1 MTRRSGRHSGR
12 HCTAPTACVPRALR
26 NRWDKAAAA
35 KATADKAAAEKAA
48 AAKAAAEKAAAEK
61 AAAEELRRRAT
72 ALGLLP
78 VLTTA
83 NIADDAML
91 KKSIAFCDE
100 QGITSVSDMVEYNL
114 VQDFVRHLGLK
125 NVPGKKLLSMLQT
138 PTSGL
143 AAQLSDHLASPSS
156 SRKPSPE
163 SVAQQARITDVAD
176 EPLELMG
183 PITGVMKCVRLSLMD
198 AAAASGVE
206 DIDAHAFMASEAG
219 AQLAAADPHGLD
231 ADEAGALWL
240 YTAESDFYP
249 KLNRLLRTRDRS
261 ALKPFFP
268 YLQLMLTARSK
279 LPKYNSPVWR
289 GVKGVDLRAQYPK
302 DKEVWWWAFSSTTKQ
317 LQTLTNPMFLGTSGV
332 RTVFLIEIVHGVDLQ
347 RYSAFQGEASEAE
360 VLIYPGTMLKV
371 VGAMEMGGGLFQVH
385 LREEP
390 LTVAVFK

>member
-1 MTRRSGRHSGR
+1 V
-12 HCTAPTACVPRALR
+12 CVCVCACSQHLKAA
-26 NRWDKAAAA
+26 DKAA
-35 KATADKAAAEKAA
+35 ADKAAAEKAA
-48 AAKAAAEKAAAEK
+48 AAKSAADKAAAAKAAADKAPADKAVVAK
-61 AAAEELRRRAT
+61 AAAEERAT

-83 NIADDAML
+83 DIADDATL

-100 QGITSVSDMVEYNL
+100 QGVTSVSDMVKYNL
-114 VQDFVRHLGLK
+114 VDDFVRHLDLK
-125 NVPGKKLLSMLQT
+125 NVPSQKLRSMLQA

-143 AAQLSDHLASPSS
+143 VAQLSDHLASPSS
-156 SRKPSPE
+156 SKPFSKPSPE
-163 SVAQQARITDVAD
+163 SVAQQARIADVAD

-183 PITGVMKCVRLSLMD
+183 PIMGVMKCVRLSLMD

-206 DIDAHAFMASEAG
+206 DIDAYAFMASEAG

-231 ADEAGALWL
+231 ADEAGGLWL
-240 YTAESDFYP
+240 YTAESGFYP
-249 KLNRLLRTRDRS
+249 KLNQLLRTRDRS

-317 LQTLTNPMFLGTSGV
+317 LETLTNPQFLGTSGV
-332 RTVFLIEIVHGVDLQ
+332 RTVFMIEILHGVDLQ
-347 RYSAFQGEASEAE
+347 RYSAFQGEESEAE
-360 VLIYPGTMLKV
+360 VLLYPGTKLKV
-371 VGAMEMGGGLFQVH
+371 VGSMEMGGGLFQVH
-385 LREEP
+385 LREVP

>member
-1 MTRRSGRHSGR
+1 
-12 HCTAPTACVPRALR
+12 
-26 NRWDKAAAA
+26 
-35 KATADKAAAEKAA
+35 
-48 AAKAAAEKAAAEK
+48 
-61 AAAEELRRRAT
+61 
-72 ALGLLP
+72 
-78 VLTTA
+78 
-83 NIADDAML
+83 
-91 KKSIAFCDE
+91 
-100 QGITSVSDMVEYNL
+100 YNL

-143 AAQLSDHLASPSS
+143 AAQLSDRLFSPSS
-156 SRKPSPE
+156 SRKSSPE
-163 SVAQQARITDVAD
+163 SVAQQARIADVAD

-231 ADEAGALWL
+231 ADEAGGLWL
-240 YTAESDFYP
+240 YTAQSDFYP
-249 KLNRLLRTRDRS
+249 TLNRLLRTRDRS

-289 GVKGVDLRAQYPK
+289 GVSISCRYGKKGLR
-302 DKEVWWWAFSSTTKQ
+302 VSSTTKQ
-317 LQTLTNPMFLGTSGV
+317 LHTLTNPMFLGTSGV
-332 RTVFLIEIVHGVDLQ
+332 RTVFMIEIVHGVDLQ
-347 RYSAFQGEASEAE
+347 RYSAFQGVASEAE
-360 VLIYPGTMLKV
+360 VLLYPGTKLKV
-371 VGAMEMGGGLFQVH
+371 IDAMEMGGGLFQVH
-385 LREEP
+385 LREVP

>member
-1 MTRRSGRHSGR
+1 
-12 HCTAPTACVPRALR
+12 V
-26 NRWDKAAAA
+26 
-35 KATADKAAAEKAA
+35 AAEKAA
-48 AAKAAAEKAAAEK
+48 AAKAAADKAAADKAAADK

-83 NIADDAML
+83 NIADDATL
-91 KKSIAFCDE
+91 KKSMAFCDE
-100 QGITSVSDMVEYNL
+100 QGVTNVSDMVEYNL
-114 VQDFVRHLGLK
+114 VDDFVRHLGLK
-125 NVPGKKLLSMLQT
+125 TVPGLKLRSMLQT
-138 PTSGL
+138 PISGL
-143 AAQLSDHLASPSS
+143 AAQLSDRLFSPSS
-156 SRKPSPE
+156 SRKCSPE
-163 SVAQQARITDVAD
+163 SVAQQARIADVAD

-231 ADEAGALWL
+231 ADEAGGLWL
-240 YTAESDFYP
+240 YTAQSDFYP
-249 KLNRLLRTRDRS
+249 TLNRLLRTRDRS
-261 ALKPFFP
+261 ALIPFFP

-279 LPKYNSPVWR
+279 LPKYTGSVWR

-317 LQTLTNPMFLGTSGV
+317 LHTLTNPMFLGTSGV
-332 RTVFLIEIVHGVDLQ
+332 RTVFMIEIVHGVDVQ
-347 RYSAFQGEASEAE
+347 RYSAFQGVASEAE
-360 VLIYPGTMLKV
+360 VLLYPGTKFKV
-371 VGAMEMGGGLFQVH
+371 VDAMEMGGGLFQVH
-385 LREEP
+385 LREVP

>member
-1 MTRRSGRHSGR
+1 MTRRSGR

-35 KATADKAAAEKAA
+35 KAKAEKAAADKVAADKAAAEKVAADKAAADKAA
-48 AAKAAAEKAAAEK
+48 AAKVAAEKAAAVKAAADKAAADK
-61 AAAEELRRRAT
+61 AAAEKKAAAKAT
-72 ALGLLP
+72 A
-78 VLTTA
+78 A
-83 NIADDAML
+83 
-91 KKSIAFCDE
+91 K
-100 QGITSVSDMVEYNL
+100 
-114 VQDFVRHLGLK
+114 
-125 NVPGKKLLSMLQT
+125 
-138 PTSGL
+138 
-143 AAQLSDHLASPSS
+143 AA
-156 SRKPSPE
+156 PE
-163 SVAQQARITDVAD
+163 SVAQQARIADVAD

-231 ADEAGALWL
+231 ADEAGGLWL
-240 YTAESDFYP
+240 YTAQSDFYP
-249 KLNRLLRTRDRS
+249 TLNRLLRTRDRS

-317 LQTLTNPMFLGTSGV
+317 LHTLTNPMFLGTSGV
-332 RTVFLIEIVHGVDLQ
+332 RTVFMIEIVHGVDLQ
-347 RYSAFQGEASEAE
+347 RYSAFQGVASEAE
-360 VLIYPGTMLKV
+360 VLLYPGTKLKV

-385 LREEP
+385 LREVP